1 MLNMLIVRN
10 WKFVEKNE
18 INDYGSSIKLFL
30 FGKRSFK
37 GILFG
42 VERNS
47 IKF

>member
-1 MLNMLIVRN
+1 MFNMFIVRN

-18 INDYGSSIKLFL
+18 INDYGFSIKLFL
-30 FGKRSFK
+30 FGKRLFK

-42 VERNS
+42 VERNF